1 MSRRRGRPETPR
13 IKQIK
18 QQIYD
23 GLFRD
28 HPQSV
33 RHIFYLQTN
42 PGLLEPVDK
51 SQAGY
56 DCVQR
61 CCLELRRCGA
71 IPYAWIVDSS
81 RRGYHVLPFSNGG
94 DLIWHYAALYR
105 RDLWF
110 ATDVYVEVW
119 CESESIG
126 AVIQSECDRLGVSLY
141 PTRGFSSVTLTS
153 QAAEGIRA
161 WSRERPVK
169 IVYVGDYDP
178 AGVLIDDKVMA
189 ELRQHLPN
197 HDLEKIRVAIT
208 AEQAVKLPSKPRR
221 KGEKRRRDILR
232 TVEAEAMPAGE
243 LRALLGASVEAFLP
257 PGALH
262 AAQVAERAERDGLQ
276 RLAELTSELGVQA
289 VNSII
294 ENAPPRRSRDDV

>member
-1 MSRRRGRPETPR
+1 MGSSGIILNRFGTFSICRPTPGCWSPSTSRKPVTTAYSDAASSFDAAAPSRTPGSWTRPDAAIT
-13 IKQIK
+13 
-18 QQIYD
+18 
-23 GLFRD
+23 
-28 HPQSV
+28 
-33 RHIFYLQTN
+33 
-42 PGLLEPVDK
+42 
-51 SQAGY
+51 
-56 DCVQR
+56 
-61 CCLELRRCGA
+61 CCRS
-71 IPYAWIVDSS
+71 PT
-81 RRGYHVLPFSNGG
+81 GG

-110 ATDVYVEVW
+110 TTDVYVEVW